1 MERWGI
7 EERLVSEQLT
17 IVQMN
22 DSHAYLELHP
32 ELFWERGKT
41 VYRPAG
47 GYARIATVLKQIRA
61 ENSGRVLFVDGGDTF
76 HGTFPVI
83 QTKGQALVPILN
95 TLAPAAMTAHWEF
108 AYTPMGFKA
117 LTRELGYPMLAIN
130 VYEKDSHRRFFDP
143 YSVLEMAGLRIG
155 VIGIAS
161 NIVDKTMPPHFSE
174 GVYFTDGRTELPEV
188 IYALREQEKVD
199 LVVLNSHL
207 GYPQD
212 MQLMTEV
219 PGIDIDLS
227 AHTHHRL
234 EQPVR
239 QGTALV
245 TQSGSQGSF
254 LTRLDLTIENGKV
267 TDYHHQLI
275 EISQD
280 IAPDPEVADLVQ
292 AAVQPYREELQAVV
306 GETLVP
312 LDRGMNLES
321 TMDNLLLSA
330 LLERTGAQMAFSN
343 GWRYGAPIVPGPIYV
358 NDLYNMVPMNP
369 PVSTVDITGGELRT
383 MLEENL
389 EHTFSREPFKQMG
402 GYVKRSKGIRVFFKI
417 ENPPLKRVHKLFVGE
432 EEVKPEKVY
441 RVAFIT
447 EQGVPTKFG
456 QGRQQHREKMVEVM
470 RTYLAKHSPV
480 DMQIQGTFSA
490 I

>member
-1 MERWGI
+1 MKK
-7 EERLVSEQLT
+7 LT

-32 ELFWERGKT
+32 ELFWEHGKT

-47 GYARIATVLKQIRA
+47 GYARIATLLKQIRA
-61 ENSGRVLFVDGGDTF
+61 EEPGQVLFMDGGDTF
-76 HGTFPVI
+76 HGTYPAI

-95 TLAPAAMTAHWEF
+95 ALAPAAMTAHWEF

-117 LTRELGYPMLAIN
+117 LTRQLHYPMLATN
-130 VYEKDSHRRFFDP
+130 VYEKDSQRRFFDP
-143 YSVLEMAGLRIG
+143 YTVIEIAGLRVG

-174 GVYFTDGRTELPEV
+174 GVVFTDGREELPEV
-188 IYALREQEKVD
+188 IWTLRERETVD
-199 LVVLNSHL
+199 LVLLNSHL

-212 MQLMTEV
+212 MQLMAEV
-219 PGIDIDLS
+219 PGIDVDLS

-234 EQPVR
+234 EQAVR

-254 LTRLDLTIENGKV
+254 LTRLDLTIENGKI
-267 TDYHHQLI
+267 TDFTHRLI
-275 EISQD
+275 EVSQAV
-280 IAPDPEVADLVQ
+280 APDPEVADLVQ
-292 AAVQPYREELQAVV
+292 TALQPFKEELSSVV
-306 GETLVP
+306 GETRMP

-330 LLERTGAQMAFSN
+330 LLEHTGVQMAFSN
-343 GWRYGAPIVPGPIYV
+343 GWRYGAPIVPGPIRL

-369 PVSTVDITGGELRT
+369 PVSTVDITGAEMRT

-402 GYVKRSKGIRVFFKI
+402 GYVKRSMGIRVFFKL
-417 ENPPLKRVHKLFVGE
+417 ENPPLKRIHKVFVGK
-432 EEVKPEKVY
+432 EEVQPDKVY
-441 RVAFIT
+441 QVAFIT
-447 EQGVPTKFG
+447 EQGVPAKFG
-456 QGRQQHREKMVEVM
+456 QNRQQHPEKIVEVL
-470 RTYLAKHSPV
+470 RSYLAKHGLI
-480 DMQIQGTFSA
+480 DMQLQGTYTA